1 MHYIEKLID
10 RIRAAE
16 QSNRK
21 DVIVP
26 IDEAKAARDELT
38 KFLLSTVNVN
48 KSKEDVPDTEVTV
61 KLVGK
66 KW

>member
-1 MHYIEKLID
+1 MHYLQKLID

-26 IDEAKAARDELT
+26 IDEAKAVRDELT
-38 KFLLSTVNVN
+38 KLLLSSVNLELQ
-48 KSKEDVPDTEVTV
+48 KEVTPSEVSV